1 MEVIQNKIKFVFV
14 CYVYYE
20 VIDCEVSNKWIELMC
35 KYIIEFLNVGVKF
48 IMILCGERFEDDYCG
63 NVDECLIVVV

>member
-48 IMILCGERFEDDYCG
+48 IMILCGECFEDDYCG